1 MAKEDILQEK
11 MFLNEL
17 EKNEQVLYRYCNA
30 EGLFNVDYSPNGSI
44 NNIAGI
50 CNKERNVF
58 AMMPHPERA
67 CSSLIRQYRWKKG
80 IFRFIFYK
88 LTLKK

>member
-1 MAKEDILQEK
+1 EAVIE
-11 MFLNEL
+11 EL
-17 EKNEQVLYRYCNA
+17 EKSEQILYRYCNS

-50 CNKERNVF
+50 CNRERNVF

-67 CSSLIRQYRWKKG
+67 CSTLLGNTDGRQVFSDLFS
-80 IFRFIFYK
+80 IN
-88 LTLKK
+88 